1 MAVNGIK
8 NCYFAV
14 MPDENSDSYSTPVS
28 LSGAVSIDLAPT
40 LVQRSRA
47 VLGGY
52 GGRNYI
58 NYVNGAAGTLSVMEL
73 PIAFYVGVL
82 GYRYENGCLRRYA
95 VKKPVHFALLYETK
109 DIIGGYVSGR
119 RKVWYDCICNGF
131 PDNLETIA
139 EVMGATPFALSITAY
154 SRLKDG
160 AISNS
165 VRLIDDPDKYNNFFK
180 AVL

>member
-8 NCYFAV
+8 NCYFAI
-14 MPDENSDSYSTPVS
+14 MDDEASDSYSTPVS

-73 PIAFYVGVL
+73 PIDFYTSVL
-82 GYRYENGCLRRYA
+82 GYKYQNGCLRRYA
-95 VKKPVHFALLYETK
+95 LKKPVHFALLYETN
-109 DIIGGYVSGR
+109 DINGGGVSGR
-119 RKVWYDCICNGF
+119 RKVWYDCICSGF

-154 SRLKDG
+154 ARLKDG

-165 VRLIDDPDKYNNFFK
+165 VRLIDDPDKYNNFFE